1 MSSATPAPPPPL
13 PAARPALI
21 GTTLILLPALTAVA
35 GALLIN
41 HLHFND
47 GLSLLR
53 RTPHF
58 WRTLWHMILFVA
70 AVAAAA
76 PVGVIALCGY
86 GSRLG
91 AFRRRA
97 LFLLNLAAVIGA
109 WFLCQPRA
117 SYASG
122 LEAGYAALDHKT
134 LQAECATMTALVA
147 DAPFQRN
154 YLLLCA
160 DAPCCKKWWPR
171 LPPYVASLDPQW
183 IYIEPDRVVLVLD
196 YRFVEAGTADNGL
209 YVPLSHAA
217 RFAPSDSLRP
227 IPSSPTLRLD
237 NHHWER
243 FRSDPSNYTVFPDVP
258 PPERRPPATRTALR
272 RETKTPGQ

>member
-1 MSSATPAPPPPL
+1 MSSATVAPPPP
-13 PAARPALI
+13 PPVARPGLVS
-21 GTTLILLPALTAVA
+21 TTLILLPAITAFA

-47 GLSLLR
+47 GLSLMR

-58 WRTLWHMILFVA
+58 WRTVWHMILFVA

-76 PVGVIALCGY
+76 PVGVVALCGF
-86 GSRLG
+86 SANLG

-97 LFLLNLAAVIGA
+97 LFFLNLAAVVGA

-122 LEAGYAALDHKT
+122 LEAGYSALDHKT
-134 LQAECATMTALVA
+134 LQSECATMTALVA
-147 DAPFQRN
+147 DAPFQRK

-160 DAPCCKKWWPR
+160 DAPCCKKWWSR

-183 IYIEPDRVVLVLD
+183 IYIETDRVVLVLD

-209 YVPLSHAA
+209 YIPLTPAAHFPASH
-217 RFAPSDSLRP
+217 SLHA
-227 IPSSPTLRLD
+227 IPSSSSTMRLD

-243 FRSDPSNYTVFPDVP
+243 FRSNPSN
-258 PPERRPPATRTALR
+258 
-272 RETKTPGQ
+272 